1 MTTAEEPVL
10 VPVGHHHG
18 VLHGATPSATV
29 RLGTT
34 NSELDDAEYATWMLA
49 HGAEGDEP
57 RRLLTAT
64 ELAPLVGPAGED
76 VVGRLRSRGLL
87 VEVPTEPAG
96 FPAFAAAYRLVPVV
110 FGLGNAPSGPG
121 WRFWVGLPG
130 EDLGRSAGLSGQWA
144 ELTVLGYEIWRW
156 SAATRSLAEACERL
170 VTVAGPVPVGPRIA
184 LGEVDS
190 ATALD
195 HGFQLIE
202 PLVTGW
208 TAVLQPASGGPLVP
222 AHRVTLPAVDPVD
235 PALTEDP
242 EEILE
247 LPLFPGRPASASRRV
262 PRWEIHP
269 GHPGAAGW
277 LFAVGHD
284 GGPLYH
290 PADGAPVGHTL
301 RIGAEDHRLS
311 ESDARLWELT
321 RAASSDRLWTRTALA
336 AAAVGEGVPDAGK
349 QVDELVERGVLVEVH
364 PGTEQADAFA
374 RGYRLWPLLH
384 GLGNPPD
391 KPDLF
396 ALGVPG
402 RRPVTSVLAGA
413 SPLWRMAGQ
422 WPSLWD
428 VATAL
433 TTHLAG
439 LGQTERRY
447 TDPHA
452 FLTYEV
458 FHGIRE
464 GLADGVAYLDL
475 AP

>member
-1 MTTAEEPVL
+1 VTVGDPVL
-10 VPVGHHHG
+10 APVGHHHG
-18 VLHGATPSATV
+18 AMHGESRYVTV
-29 RLGTT
+29 RLGVS
-34 NSELDDAEYATWMLA
+34 NALLDDTEYATWMLA
-49 HGAEGDEP
+49 HGAEGDAP
-57 RRLLTAT
+57 RLLTAA
-64 ELAPLVGPAGED
+64 ELAEVTDPD
-76 VVGRLRSRGLL
+76 VVGRLLSRGLL
-87 VEVPTEPAG
+87 AEVPVEPEGQA
-96 FPAFAAAYRLVPVV
+96 AFAAAYRLVPVV

-121 WRFWVGLPG
+121 WRFWAGLPG
-130 EDLGRSAGLSGQWA
+130 DELGSSAGLCGRWA

-156 SAATRSLAEACERL
+156 SAATRSLADACQRL

-195 HGFQLIE
+195 HGVQLIE

-208 TAVLQPASGGPLVP
+208 TAVLQPASDGPLVP
-222 AHRVTLPAVDPVD
+222 DHRLTLPAVEPVD
-235 PALTEDP
+235 PALAEDP

-247 LPLFPGRPASASRRV
+247 LPLFPGRPGSASKRV
-262 PRWEIHP
+262 SRWEIHP

-290 PADGAPVGHTL
+290 PADGAPVGHTI
-301 RIGAEDHRLS
+301 RVGAEDHRLT
-311 ESDARLWELT
+311 ERGARFWELT
-321 RAASSDRLWTRTALA
+321 RAVSSDRLWTRTALA
-336 AAAVGEGVPDAGK
+336 AAAVGEGLPDAAK
-349 QVDELVERGVLVEVH
+349 QVDELVEQGVLVEVH
-364 PGTEQADAFA
+364 PGTEQAEAFA
-374 RGYRLWPLLH
+374 RCYRLLPLLH

-402 RRPVTSVLAGA
+402 RRRVTFLLAGA

-422 WPSLWD
+422 WRSLWD
-428 VATAL
+428 VVTAL
-433 TTHLAG
+433 TSHLAG
-439 LGQTERRY
+439 LGRTEPRY

-458 FHGIRE
+458 FHGVRK
-464 GLADGVAYLDL
+464 GLADGIVYLDL